1 MAKIKSKEDFMKK
14 IQPVFIS
21 LFLISLFFALFGC
34 SNPSSSDNDNSA
46 GSNNFSD
53 DISLFNDNEVN
64 ILVNSASG
72 ITLSDGIWTYA
83 CDGIE
88 EFQNTTPLEMRS
100 FLTLQISN
108 NGSTCHRTSMNILI
122 RKKIPAGTT
131 EAEINEIIEETKNED
146 YFLGFYTKGAN
157 VYRDGNYL
165 YLNKTYSTQEI
176 ETLEGAENST
186 QIFNQLFYVDHPSS
200 IVKTNTEKTKYKITV
215 NETSGNAK
223 VWIIKQ

>member
-1 MAKIKSKEDFMKK
+1 MKK
-14 IQPVFIS
+14 LSV
-21 LFLISLFFALFGC
+21 LFSIFAVLMAVTFTSC
-34 SNPSSSDNDNSA
+34 TPEVSEEMDS
-46 GSNNFSD
+46 FTE

-83 CDGIE
+83 CDGID

-108 NGSTCHRTSMNILI
+108 NGSTVHRTSMNILI

-146 YFLGFYTKGAN
+146 YFLGYLYIKGAN

-186 QIFNQLFYVDHPSS
+186 QIFNQLFYVNHPSS

-215 NETSGNAK
+215 NETSGNERLNAK